1 MPLTKDRIFLLNI
14 QNDVYLILEEWN
26 YWTRTPFIDH
36 LDQLCKGCLLG
47 KYVCLKTL
55 FSKRKTTI
63 RAKTWGKFNQE
74 EACDWSTQEGNYDTH
89 ILCKEEEQTRGSLQ
103 KIATLLSSPPP
114 STHDIM
120 IIPILLGISSSKRIP
135 CFRSLQE
142 IYEVIENQND
152 PILLFL
158 FANCELINF
167 E

>member
-1 MPLTKDRIFLLNI
+1 MPMTKDRIFLLNI

-74 EACDWSTQEGNYDTH
+74 EACDWST
-89 ILCKEEEQTRGSLQ
+89 
-103 KIATLLSSPPP
+103 LLSSPPP

-152 PILLFL
+152 PILFFL